1 MAVTSL
7 TDQFTV
13 LVDAIQTN
21 SAITITTTRALRV
34 VSAQAIISGNYALPV
49 ILSKVASGGGTTT
62 FSATGEGNMGTAM
75 VQGNSVGSIGG
86 SISIFGPNSTLLE
99 SDNLRV
105 ENPASFGVPSS
116 ALQAVIFNCIG
127 SPAATWT
134 TT

>member
-1 MAVTSL
+1 MAITSL

-13 LVDAIQTN
+13 VVDAIQTN
-21 SAITITTTRALRV
+21 SALTITTTRALRV
-34 VSAQAIISGNYALPV
+34 VSAQAIINGSVALPV

-62 FSATGEGNMGTAM
+62 FSANGDGAVGTAM
-75 VQGNSVGSIGG
+75 AQGNSAGSATA
-86 SISIFGPNSTLLE
+86 SISIYGPNSTLLE